1 MVFSCVGDRNFR
13 HLLEQDDMDRKFE
26 RNPLPDW
33 VEADRY
39 LDVIG
44 IQFRKAAASAFADTS
59 LMVRQRRAS
68 SNCGQN
74 RLRNK
79 TVQMHA

>member
-44 IQFRKAAASAFADTS
+44 IQFRKAAASAFADGEMTILS
-59 LMVRQRRAS
+59 FEREPNNPNDPNA
-68 SNCGQN
+68 
-74 RLRNK
+74 LRVIG
-79 TVQMHA
+79 TRP